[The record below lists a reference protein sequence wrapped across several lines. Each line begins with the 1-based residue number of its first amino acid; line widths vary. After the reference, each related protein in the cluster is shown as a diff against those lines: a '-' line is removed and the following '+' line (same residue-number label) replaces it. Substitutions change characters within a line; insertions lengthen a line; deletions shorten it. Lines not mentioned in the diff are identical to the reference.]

1 MGRNSRRRQKLPP
14 EPLYLRIQRLG
25 HDGRGIA
32 SIEGKLAFVSGALPG
47 EEVLA
52 QCTSRRT
59 QYDEF
64 STVSVLESSPDRV
77 EPRCPVT
84 ALCGGC
90 SMQHLAEQKQLIHK
104 QQFLLDQLK
113 HGAGIETFELLPPV
127 LGLHYFYRRKARL
140 AVRYVH
146 KKEDTLVGF
155 REKNGRFI
163 VDMQQCP
170 ILVKPV
176 SDLISPLR
184 SLLNQL
190 EGKRDIPQIEVAA
203 GELPTQ
209 QLSAEID
216 PESYQVALILRHME
230 ALSTNDRASL
240 IEFARKHSLALYL
253 QPKGPDSIH
262 QIWPENQA
270 ERLHYY
276 LPGNLTLPFH
286 PADFTQINGEI
297 NRKMIAAALSLLD
310 LKSNDVVLDLF
321 CGLGNFTLPMA
332 QHCAK
337 VVGVEGSQQMVER
350 GFENARCNRIQNV
363 DFHAA
368 DLSVDFGQDSWGRPG
383 YTKILLD
390 PPRSGAIE
398 IIPRL
403 AELKAS
409 KIVYI
414 SCNPTTLA
422 RDAAELGKL
431 GYKLTRAGILD
442 MFPHTSHVESIA
454 EFELQKNRNRSA
466 GARVSRKHMFQ

>member
-1 MGRNSRRRQKLPP
+1 MGKNSRRHKKLPT
-14 EPLYLRIQRLG
+14 EPLHLSIQRLS

-32 SIEGKLAFVSGALPG
+32 SIEGKLAFVNGALPD

-52 QCTSRRT
+52 QYVSRRA

-64 STVSVLESSPDRV
+64 STTSVLKCSQDRV
-77 EPRCPVT
+77 EPQCPVT
-84 ALCGGC
+84 AFCGGC
-90 SMQHLAEQKQLIHK
+90 SMQHLAEQKQLAHK

-113 HGAGIETFELLPPV
+113 HGAGIEQFELLPPV
-127 LGLHYFYRRKARL
+127 SGMHYSYRRKARL

-163 VDMQQCP
+163 VDMHSCP

-176 SDLISPLR
+176 SNLVSPLR
-184 SLLNQL
+184 NLLNQL

-203 GELPTQ
+203 GELPSQ
-209 QLSAEID
+209 QFLAEINPD
-216 PESYQVALILRHME
+216 GYQIALIFRHME
-230 ALSTNDRASL
+230 ALSSDDINSIL
-240 IEFARKHSLALYL
+240 EFARIHSLALYL
-253 QPKGPDSIH
+253 QPQGPDSIH
-262 QIWPENQA
+262 KIWPENEV
-270 ERLHYY
+270 ERLYYY
-276 LPGNLTLPFH
+276 LPDNLVMAFH
-286 PADFTQINGEI
+286 PTDFTQINGEI
-297 NRKMIAAALSLLD
+297 NRKMLASALNLLALEEED
-310 LKSNDVVLDLF
+310 IVLDLF
-321 CGLGNFTLPMA
+321 CGLGNFTLPLA
-332 QHCAK
+332 QKCTR

-350 GFENARCNRIQNV
+350 GFENAQRNGIENV
-363 DFHAA
+363 DFHTA
-368 DLSVDFGQDSWGRPG
+368 DLSVDFGEDSWGRPV

-403 AELKAS
+403 VELKAR

-422 RDAAELGKL
+422 RDAAELEKR
-431 GYKLTRAGILD
+431 GYKLMRAGILD

-454 EFELQKNRNRSA
+454 EFELQKGKKRPE
-466 GARVSRKHMFQ
+466 GVKISRKKMFQ